1 MKEKPNRPPAR
12 EAGLGLAMLVLASA
26 LGLSACNSKD
36 EQALNQ
42 AHEHEK
48 KLLSNTDDGTKGF
61 KFVKEDAPTAG
72 PGASAAAAAAAS
84 APTSSKR

>member
-12 EAGLGLAMLVLASA
+12 KAGIGLAMLVLASA
-26 LGLSACNSKD
+26 LGLSACNSKE

-42 AHEHEK
+42 AHEREK

-72 PGASAAAAAAAS
+72 PSASAAAS